1 VLAPARE
8 KAPELRQYEFI
19 SHTAEVG
26 LRLTA
31 DNPQELFRAALEG
44 MAEWLKPGMPRD
56 VELRRDLRVDSAL
69 AQTLLVDFLID
80 ALTRSQVDRAVFFDA
95 EFQLIEDTRVEAT
108 LLGRGVESF
117 DDDIKA
123 ITYHGAGFRRNGVG
137 QYETEV
143 IFDI

>member
-1 VLAPARE
+1 M
-8 KAPELRQYEFI
+8 RQYEFI

-31 DNPQELFRAALEG
+31 ESPEELFRAALEG
-44 MAEWLKPGMPRD
+44 MAEWLKPGISRE

-123 ITYHGAGFRRNGVG
+123 ITYHGAGFRRNGDG

>member
-1 VLAPARE
+1 
-8 KAPELRQYEFI
+8 LRQYEFI

-31 DNPQELFRAALEG
+31 DNPLELFRAALEG
-44 MAEWLKPGMPRD
+44 MAEWLKPGLPRE
-56 VELRRDLRVDSAL
+56 VEFRRDLRVDSAL
-69 AQTLLVDFLID
+69 AQTLLVDFLVD
-80 ALTRSQVDRAVFFDA
+80 ALTRSQVERAVFFDA
-95 EFQLIEDTRVEAT
+95 EFGLIEDTRVEAT
-108 LLGRGVESF
+108 LLGRRVESF

-123 ITYHGAGFRRNGVG
+123 ITYHGAGFRRNGDG